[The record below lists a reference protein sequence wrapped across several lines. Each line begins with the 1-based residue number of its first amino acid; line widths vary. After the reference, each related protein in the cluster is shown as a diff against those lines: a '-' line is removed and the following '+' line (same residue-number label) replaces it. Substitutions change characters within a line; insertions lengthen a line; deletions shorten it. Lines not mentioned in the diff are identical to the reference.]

1 MTPGHSLLTL
11 LVALHQRLPFEPR
24 PGQPLK
30 GCQIGFLSQE
40 APTQT
45 PNPPTQI
52 PLGLLLSGLAAS
64 LALLVHVPPQGLP
77 DLTAGRRKAPPTQ
90 KLSPT
95 LPSRGMPPRTPR
107 PGLEPCSMILK
118 HIRMMLAIIHTCLSF
133 NPC

>member
-11 LVALHQRLPFEPR
+11 LVALNQRLPFEPR

-30 GCQIGFLSQE
+30 GCQIGFLSQG

-77 DLTAGRRKAPPTQ
+77 DLTAGKRKA
-90 KLSPT
+90 
-95 LPSRGMPPRTPR
+95 LPYPEALT
-107 PGLEPCSMILK
+107 CS
-118 HIRMMLAIIHTCLSF
+118 SF
-133 NPC
+133 QGNAPQDP